1 MNSKHHGKFVW
12 YDLMTE
18 DMKAAENFYREV
30 IGWGVQDVGG
40 PGRPYALFSKGAA
53 MVAGLMPIPPEARQM
68 GMRPR
73 WTGYVAVDD
82 VDTYAK
88 RVAAAGGAVHRGPE
102 DIPGIGRFAVA
113 SDPHKAIFILFKGT
127 SEPPAG
133 LDAAQ
138 GEPGFIGWHELQAG
152 DLDADFTFYSGLFG
166 WTKGEAVDM
175 GQAGPYQL
183 FATGGTPVG
192 GMTGKSPDTPQPF
205 WLYYFNV
212 EAIDDAVARA
222 EKAGGRLNGGPHQV
236 PGGAWIAH
244 FDDPQGAKFALSAP
258 KR

>member
-18 DMKAAENFYREV
+18 DMKAAGNFYREV

-113 SDPHKAIFILFKGT
+113 SDPHKAIFILFKRARASRRPASMRPKASPASSAGT
-127 SEPPAG
+127 SSRPAISTQTLPSIPACSAG
-133 LDAAQ
+133 RRARPSIWGKRAPTSSSRLAA
-138 GEPGFIGWHELQAG
+138 
-152 DLDADFTFYSGLFG
+152 
-166 WTKGEAVDM
+166 
-175 GQAGPYQL
+175 
-183 FATGGTPVG
+183 
-192 GMTGKSPDTPQPF
+192 
-205 WLYYFNV
+205 
-212 EAIDDAVARA
+212 R
-222 EKAGGRLNGGPHQV
+222 R
-236 PGGAWIAH
+236 
-244 FDDPQGAKFALSAP
+244 SAA
-258 KR
+258 